1 MKKGLALCGLLLML
15 LPAFAFAT
23 TLTVQVSDGDLRS
36 EPSMFGKVISHLKYH
51 SAVNVIE
58 ERGAWRL
65 VDFNGKQG
73 WIHMSKLV
81 ASSLSLSAG
90 KDISSSVSSRDVSL
104 AGKGFT
110 PETERAFKQHHSSIS
125 FSGVDKMEQVRISP
139 MELERFA
146 LQSDFPRISR

>member
-1 MKKGLALCGLLLML
+1 MKKTFALCGLLLML

-36 EPSMFGKVISHLKYH
+36 EPSMFGKIISHLKYH
-51 SAVNVIE
+51 SVVNVIE

-73 WIHMSKLV
+73 WMHISKLV
-81 ASSLSLSAG
+81 AGNLNLSAG
-90 KDISSSVSSRDVSL
+90 KDMGSSVSSRDVSL
-104 AGKGFT
+104 AGKGIT
-110 PETERAFKQHHSSIS
+110 PMEKALVIERQLSIEY
-125 FSGVDKMEQVRISP
+125 VDKMERVKISP
-139 MELERFA
+139 MELEKFA